1 MPVILQVS
9 FVWDEDEDAVRAESL
24 AQAQALAR
32 RDEFEWKVILR
43 DAPSKISG
51 AIYLFADRQK
61 AEAWRNDLFE
71 RRGRDIEAR
80 IFEIDEAASR
90 LTRAPIGRAGFAPAT
105 GHGHAA
111 AESMPID
118 ELNASN
124 DE

>member
-9 FVWDEDEDAVRAESL
+9 FVWDEDEEAVRAESL

-32 RDEFEWKVILR
+32 RDEFEWKLILR
-43 DAPSKISG
+43 DAQSKISG

-80 IFEIDEAASR
+80 IFEIDEDASR
-90 LTRAPIGRAGFAPAT
+90 LTRAPIAPAT